1 MKQPYTFLDEERAI
15 RFDRFDMPTP
25 WINYLSNGQMHA
37 FVSQAGGGLTWWRS
51 PIASVC
57 GAGSAARR

>member
-25 WINYLSNGQMHA
+25 WINYRPTA
-37 FVSQAGGGLTWWRS
+37 YARFVSQAGGGMTWWRS
-51 PIASVC
+51 PMRSV
-57 GAGSAARR
+57 